1 MDQSRVSD
9 FDTAMLARIAFD
21 KILEQIQTSNLNF
34 QLRLSPFSASISL
47 KKSFIRDKSG
57 YFLLPSTGPMPANSE
72 NDELVEKKEHLNQK
86 VDEMQNLI
94 ESKSE
99 TIQTLEE
106 KITNV
111 EASAYK
117 SLKEKNDEVNTVKNS
132 LKNANQEIAILKNEL
147 KSKHKVV
154 KEKEK
159 EVFRLDQKCENLG
172 KNLKRVKE
180 EVNSMKSDNK
190 KFQKKQK

>member
-1 MDQSRVSD
+1 MPETTAALQQQHFVFKKRMYQSRVSD

-21 KILEQIQTSNLNF
+21 KILEQIQTWNLNF

-94 ESKSE
+94 ESKSK
-99 TIQTLEE
+99 TTHTLEE
-106 KITNV
+106 KIANNV
-111 EASAYK
+111 EASAHK
-117 SLKEKNDEVNTVKNS
+117 SLKEKNEEVNTMKIS
-132 LKNANQEIAILKNEL
+132 LKNANQEEVLYILQFKIDSKML
-147 KSKHKVV
+147 K
-154 KEKEK
+154 
-159 EVFRLDQKCENLG
+159 
-172 KNLKRVKE
+172 LKII
-180 EVNSMKSDNK
+180 
-190 KFQKKQK
+190 